1 MKETYTY
8 ICHYCQKK
16 YVPTR
21 RKAQKFCSASCK
33 VRNHQEKN
41 KTSNS
46 TENNK
51 AVSLKEKQ
59 SSPSK
64 PTNHL
69 ADIGKAAVGNLAA
82 QGVTSL
88 FTPLKNK
95 PATKGD
101 IENLSK
107 LITGGRYRKIVNF
120 SPNQLGQIAYFDLQ
134 TNRMVYESNNLSNCL
149 GVNRKK

>member
-21 RKAQKFCSASCK
+21 RKAQKYCSGSCR

-41 KTSNS
+41 KPSNLA
-46 TENNK
+46 ENNK

-64 PTNHL
+64 STNHL
-69 ADIGKAAVGNLAA
+69 ADIGKVAVGTLAA

-88 FTPLKNK
+88 FTPLRNK
-95 PATKGD
+95 LATKGD

-120 SPNQLGQIAYFDLQ
+120 PPNQFGQIAYFDME
-134 TNRMVYESNNLSNCL
+134 TNRVVYDPNNLSNSQFL
-149 GVNRKK
+149 